1 MYKQYSFKVT
11 AVNHEICIPGN
22 IVHMDL

>member
-1 MYKQYSFKVT
+1 MYKQYSFKDT
-11 AVNHEICIPGN
+11 AVNHGICIPGN